1 MVAEYLTIT
10 AHSGC
15 ESTLRDTMASV
26 HTGILY
32 GADAVE
38 MDVRR
43 DKDGFLVISHNQLED
58 YSGCVLL
65 SEVFNAARAGNVRVN
80 CDIKETEIVPDVL
93 ELAAHLLPG
102 EQMLTISGSV
112 TPDLL
117 KSDSSIARRAAVHL
131 NIEELL
137 KDYCLKHFPNAELSQ
152 QAPWDVVHAHQR
164 QLSPKLSGLV
174 EQSFVLGI
182 QAINL
187 PYSGWVRPF
196 FSSVYTMGI
205 PISVWTVNDRE
216 DMERLIL
223 GGVLNLTTL
232 NVRQALGL
240 RKQLLGY

>member
-1 MVAEYLTIT
+1 MAEHLTIT

-15 ESTLRDTMASV
+15 EGTLRDSMASV
-26 HTGILY
+26 SAGILY

-43 DKDGFLVISHNQLED
+43 DKGGTLAISHNQLES
-58 YSGCVLL
+58 YAGFVLL
-65 SEVFNAARAGNVRVN
+65 SEVFESVKAGNVRIN

-93 ELAAHLLPG
+93 ALASHMHMG
-102 EQMLTISGSV
+102 EEMLTLSGSV

-117 KSDSSIARRAAVHL
+117 KADPTIVRRASVHL

-137 KDYCLKHFPNAELSQ
+137 KDYCVKQYPNANLLQKE
-152 QAPWDVVHAHQR
+152 PWDVVRDCQEE
-164 QLSPKLSGLV
+164 LSPRVGELV
-174 EQSFVLGI
+174 EKSFALGI

-187 PYSGWVRPF
+187 PYSDWARQL
-196 FSSVYTMGI
+196 FSSVYTMGV
-205 PISVWTVNDRE
+205 PISVWTVNDQE
-216 DMERLIL
+216 DMERLIG

-232 NVRQALGL
+232 NVRQALGV